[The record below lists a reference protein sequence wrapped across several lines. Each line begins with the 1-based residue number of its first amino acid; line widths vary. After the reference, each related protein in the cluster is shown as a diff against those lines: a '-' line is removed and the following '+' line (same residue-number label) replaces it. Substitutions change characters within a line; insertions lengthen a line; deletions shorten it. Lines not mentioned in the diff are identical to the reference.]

1 MRTMTC
7 LRWSALALLP
17 LLAACQSIGSRD
29 TIASLRNRHI
39 EIKEEKI
46 EGGIEKA
53 MEGYQ
58 RFLEETPESALKP
71 EAIRRLADLK
81 IEREYGYIGGGE
93 ERADRTAPKLP
104 SPALVPRPSVAPST
118 VASAPTRSG
127 RESDA
132 DFEKRTAL
140 SRPVTHT
147 AAKGGIALPGAEDL
161 ERTGAREAIALYQKL
176 LKQYPLYEHND
187 EVLYQMS
194 SAYEEQGQVEEAM
207 QVMDRMVLEYP
218 KSRYMDEV
226 QFRRAEYFFTRR
238 RYLDAE
244 DAYSSIVT
252 MGVSSTYYQL
262 ALYKLGWTFYKQE
275 LYDDALDRFIALLD
289 YKVSTG
295 YDFAQTADEPE
306 RQRMEDTFRVVSL
319 SFSNTGGAN
328 SVVEYFT
335 RHGKRGY
342 EDRVYSNLGEF
353 YFDKRRYADAAATYN
368 AYVSRNPFEKVSPQF
383 AMRVIEIQ
391 VAGGFPSLVI
401 DAKKQFAATYGLQ
414 AAYWKHFEPAARP
427 EVLAWLKTNLTDL
440 AKHYHALYQSPQRVK
455 EKKTNFEEALHWY
468 REFLTSFPKDPASP
482 AINYLLA
489 DLLMENHSYDLAAT
503 EYEKT
508 AYAYPRH
515 EKSSKAGYAAI
526 YAWRQQLA
534 GAAAG
539 TKEQVRRE
547 VVRSSLKFVDTY
559 PEHEKAA
566 IVLGAAADDLY
577 DMRDYE
583 QALATAQKLN
593 TVFPGADK
601 EVKRGAWDVIAHSS
615 FELHRYSEAE
625 AAYVKLLGFVPAN
638 DKERGALVDNL
649 AVSIYQQ
656 GEEAN
661 ARKDYRAAADHFLR
675 VGVLAPASKVRPNA
689 EYDAAAALIRLKDWS
704 KAAVVLTGFRDKF
717 PGHKLQPEVTKKIAY
732 VYKEDGRLAQAA
744 EEYERIETESH
755 DDAVRREAL
764 MTAAD
769 LHEQV
774 GNLDRAIGVYRRYL
788 GYFPHPVEPNL
799 ETRNKIA
806 DALKKKND
814 QDSYLAEL
822 RQMVSLDAGA
832 GAERTPRT
840 RYLAG
845 NAALVLAEQAFDQF
859 AEVKLVKPFK
869 ANLRRKKELMEAA
882 TRKFTKLLDYEVGE
896 VTAGA
901 TYYLAEIYA
910 NFSKALLKSER
921 PEGLGPVEMEQYN
934 LAIEEQAYP
943 FEDKAI
949 AVHKKNLELITV
961 GIYNEW
967 VDKSLQKLAAFLPA
981 RYDKPEEESAVISSP
996 DTYVFAIDRPAQPV
1010 TAPSKTAAAAEPK
1023 QAANPPASKET
1034 TTADGPKQDAEQ
1046 VTTKEQ
1052 AQTAQP
1058 QQDVKPVDTKGAVM
1072 TEEPASASKD
1082 GKTNEAVKASKPK
1095 QGSKSGGRR
1104 KRSGKKSPHGEPATA
1119 ATKTPPA

>member
-7 LRWSALALLP
+7 LRWSAFALLL

-46 EGGIEKA
+46 EGGLEKA

-93 ERADRTAPKLP
+93 ERADRTAQKLP
-104 SPALVPRPSVAPST
+104 SPVPRPVAAPST
-118 VASAPTRSG
+118 VVSASTRSG

-140 SRPVTHT
+140 SKPVTRT
-147 AAKGGIALPGAEDL
+147 AAKEGIALPGAEDL
-161 ERTGAREAIALYQKL
+161 ERAGAREAIALYQKL

-194 SAYEEQGQVEEAM
+194 RAYEEQGQVEEAM
-207 QVMDRMVLEYP
+207 QVMDRMVREYP

-252 MGVSSTYYQL
+252 MGAASSYYQL

-275 LYDDALDRFIALLD
+275 LYDDALDRFVALLD

-295 YDFAQTADEPE
+295 YDFAQTANEPE

-328 SVVEYFT
+328 SVVEYFS

-368 AYVSRNPFEKVSPQF
+368 AYVVRNPFEKVSPQF

-414 AAYWKHFEPAARP
+414 AAYWRHFDPAARP

-440 AKHYHALYQSPQRVK
+440 AKHYHALYQSPQQVK

-468 REFLTSFPKDPASP
+468 REFLTSFPTDPASP
-482 AINYLLA
+482 TINYLLA

-526 YAWRQQLA
+526 YAWRQHLA
-534 GAAAG
+534 GAEAG

-547 VVRSSLKFVDTY
+547 VVRSSLKFVDAY

-593 TVFPGADK
+593 TVFPNADK

-615 FELHRYSEAE
+615 FELHHYSEAE

-638 DKERGALVDNL
+638 DKERSALVDNL
-649 AVSIYQQ
+649 AVSIYKQ

-675 VGVLAPASKVRPNA
+675 VGVLAPASKVWPNA

-717 PGHKLQPEVTKKIAY
+717 PGHKLQPEVTKKMAY

-744 EEYERIETESH
+744 EEYERIETESR

-764 MTAAD
+764 LIAAD

-774 GNLDRAIGVYRRYL
+774 GNVGRAIGVYRRYV

-814 QDSYLAEL
+814 EDSYLAEL
-822 RQMVSLDAGA
+822 KQIVEIDAGA
-832 GAERTPRT
+832 GGERTPRT

-845 NAALVLAEQAFDQF
+845 NAALVLAEQTFDQF
-859 AEVKLVKPFK
+859 AEIKLVKPFK
-869 ANLRRKKELMEAA
+869 ANLRRKKELMEKA
-882 TRKFTKLLDYEVGE
+882 TKKFTKLLDYEVGE

-910 NFSKALLKSER
+910 NFSKALLQSER

-967 VDKSLQKLAAFLPA
+967 VDKSLQKLAKFAPA

-996 DTYVFAIDRPAQPV
+996 DTYVFAIDRPA
-1010 TAPSKTAAAAEPK
+1010 
-1023 QAANPPASKET
+1023 PPAKAPEAVTS
-1034 TTADGPKQDAEQ
+1034 AGPKQDAERGEANKAVKADEPKQ
-1046 VTTKEQ
+1046 DAERVTIKEQ
-1052 AQTAQP
+1052 VQTGQP
-1058 QQDVKPVDTKGAVM
+1058 KLDVKSVDANKAVKAD
-1072 TEEPASASKD
+1072 EPKQDAEQGEIK
-1082 GKTNEAVKASKPK
+1082 EAVKTPKPK
-1095 QGSKSGGRR
+1095 QGVKSGDRR
-1104 KRSGKKSPHGEPATA
+1104 KRPRRKGPHGEPATA